1 MSASYVITNAGE
13 ICTTGMK
20 ISICVAIN
28 RRLMRICSQY
38 IRLLR
43 STFRGDRIS
52 VQIVFFYKQCKL
64 LKASKMKKRII
75 IEGDFAFICARKI
88 FFYR

>member
-1 MSASYVITNAGE
+1 MRRLLLTGWKLNKAEPRVSFLCYNQRE

-52 VQIVFFYKQCKL
+52 VQTVFFIN
-64 LKASKMKKRII
+64 SV
-75 IEGDFAFICARKI
+75 GS
-88 FFYR
+88 